1 MKKPKIYQLS
11 LPAYSL
17 EKALK
22 FVNFRREVGYSAYEC
37 SFLIGKHDYFVRD
50 IENLLDKSSFSTI
63 DTNYILLIFRKEFQQ
78 VFPIKT
84 FDGNF
89 TIALK
94 QSIGEKR
101 KSVYEIV
108 IDAFPPTNRSKIIY
122 EEEKHVELPTKLELS
137 DEETLKEFVRRLY
150 DEGFFNNTRTALD
163 IFNEC
168 RKDENFGSNF
178 HPRHMIRA
186 LNHYTNS
193 KSGEPILDKSRTNLF
208 ARRLFF
214 KPINFEIV
222 PSKGNVSKS
231 FRNIGIENFQQA
243 TDWVEELPYQRNKN
257 KNNELAILDEL
268 CGTCS
273 TKHALLKRLA
283 DENGNTEL
291 RLMLGIFT
299 MNAKNTP
306 AVKTIL
312 KKYNLEYI
320 PEAHNYLRAYN
331 YILDYTGIGVNETK
345 FELDILIETE
355 INPDQITD
363 FKVRY
368 HRDYLDLWI
377 KENQISYSL
386 DEIWRIREE
395 CIAAIGHQT

>member
-11 LPAYSL
+11 LPAYSV
-17 EKALK
+17 EKALQ
-22 FVNFRREVGYSAYEC
+22 FVNFRREAGYSAYEC

-63 DTNYILLIFRKEFQQ
+63 DTNYILLIFRKEFKQ

-89 TIALK
+89 TLALK
-94 QSIGEKR
+94 QSIGDKR

-122 EEEKHVELPTKLELS
+122 EEEKHLELPTKLELS
-137 DEETLKEFVRRLY
+137 DEETLKKFMRRLY
-150 DEGFFNNTRTALD
+150 DEGFLNNTRTALE
-163 IFNEC
+163 IFDEC
-168 RKDENFGSNF
+168 RKEENFGPDF

-186 LNHYTNS
+186 LNHYTNI
-193 KSGEPILDKSRTNLF
+193 KSGEPILDKGRTNLF

-214 KPINFEIV
+214 KPIDFMIDTV
-222 PSKGNVSKS
+222 TGPVSKA
-231 FRNIGIENFQQA
+231 FQNLGIQTFQQA
-243 TDWVEELPYQRNKN
+243 SDWVKELPYRRNKN
-257 KNNELAILDEL
+257 KNNGLAIFDEL
-268 CGTCS
+268 SGTCS

-283 DENGNTEL
+283 DENGSSEL

-306 AVKTIL
+306 AVKAIL
-312 KKYNLEYI
+312 KKYDLEYI

-331 YILDYTGIGVNETK
+331 YILDCTGIGVNETK

-355 INPDQITD
+355 ISPDQITE
-363 FKVRY
+363 FKVQY
-368 HRDYLDLWI
+368 HRDYLNLWI
-377 KENQISYSL
+377 EENQISYAL
-386 DEIWRIREE
+386 DELWSIREE
-395 CIAAIGHQT
+395 CIVAIAQRK